1 MYIRH
6 GYGGEDAFIRARVL
20 YYMQIG
26 YYTLEVREP
35 MAVRFSHIEA
45 YLRSFTGKEP
55 TAGDVE
61 YFHTFLTRANKL

>member
-1 MYIRH
+1 
-6 GYGGEDAFIRARVL
+6 L

-35 MAVRFSHIEA
+35 MAVRFSHLEA

-55 TAGDVE
+55 TADDVE
-61 YFHTFLTRANKL
+61 YFHAFLTRANKL